1 MTQAEKAPDSS
12 LIVPLMKRAEAEGYG
27 DPPPWPVPESD
38 IPVLEGLTGVLLVAY
53 VFDLPDRFEYV
64 TPRICER
71 LGLGARDLRALAV
84 RNLTRRRTKPQVI
97 RGNEALAFRM
107 DGNLE
112 SSLLLVGHLWEQIG
126 PQMPGDL
133 IAAVPS
139 RDTLAVTGSDVDGGI
154 AVLTRSVDRVW
165 RSSETRLLLTKSLF
179 VRRGDSWEQL
189 NPVTGPTT

>member
-1 MTQAEKAPDSS
+1 MQ
-12 LIVPLMKRAEAEGYG
+12 
-27 DPPPWPVPESD
+27 
-38 IPVLEGLTGVLLVAY
+38 
-53 VFDLPDRFEYV
+53 
-64 TPRICER
+64 
-71 LGLGARDLRALAV
+71 
-84 RNLTRRRTKPQVI
+84 
-97 RGNEALAFRM
+97 GNEALAFRL
-107 DGNLE
+107 DGDLE
-112 SSLLLVGHLWEQIG
+112 SSLLLVDHLWEQIG

-189 NPVTGPTT
+189 NPVTGLST